1 MKPKVL
7 ITRRIYPEAIEIL
20 NGHADIDYNNSDDGL
35 AAEELLARSK
45 DKTAIAGPNGQRFGA
60 ELLDQLAGLKI
71 IANIGVGFDNVDIAA
86 ATKKGILVSN
96 TPDILTDTTA
106 DFAFA
111 LLMAAARRV
120 AEADRYVRAG
130 KWVRG
135 GVDLLAGLD
144 VHHRTLGIF
153 GLGRIGAAMARRGKG
168 FAMRILYNDAQRAS
182 EALERELDARLVS
195 KEELLP
201 EADFISVHTPL
212 NEGTRKLIGEPE
224 LRLMKKSAILVN
236 TARGPVMDEAA
247 VARALSEGWIAG
259 AGLDVFEREPT
270 VNADLLKLNNVVL
283 APHIASSSI
292 DTRREMCVMAVRNV
306 LAALAGKRPPNLVNP
321 AAWDSRG

>member
-20 NGHADIDYNNSDDGL
+20 NGRADIDYNNSDDGL
-35 AAEELLARSK
+35 AAEEMLERSK
-45 DKTAIAGPNGQRFGA
+45 GKTAIAGPNGQRFGA
-60 ELLDQLAGLKI
+60 ELLDQLSDLKI
-71 IANIGVGFDNVDIAA
+71 IANIGVGFDNVDMAA
-86 ATKKGILVSN
+86 AAKNGILVSN

-111 LLMAAARRV
+111 LLMAAARRI
-120 AEADRYVRAG
+120 AEADRYVREG
-130 KWVRG
+130 RWLRG

-144 VHHRTLGIF
+144 IHHRTLGIF

-168 FAMRILYNDAQRAS
+168 FAMRILYHDAQRAP

-195 KEELLP
+195 KEELLR
-201 EADFISVHTPL
+201 EADFISLHTPL
-212 NEGTRKLIGEPE
+212 NEGTRKLIGEPD
-224 LRLMKKSAILVN
+224 LRRMKKTAILVN
-236 TARGPVMDEAA
+236 TARGPVVDEVA

-259 AGLDVFEREPT
+259 AGLDVFEHEPK
-270 VNADLLKLNNVVL
+270 VNADLLKLDNVVV

-292 DTRREMCVMAVRNV
+292 DTRREMCRMAARNV
-306 LAALAGKRPPNLVNP
+306 LAVLEGNRPPNLVNP
-321 AAWDSRG
+321 ATWDSRQ

>member
-35 AAEELLARSK
+35 AAEELLQRSK

-111 LLMAAARRV
+111 LLMAAALRV
-120 AEADRYVRAG
+120 AEADRYVREG
-130 KWVRG
+130 KWLRG

-144 VHHRTLGIF
+144 IHHRTLGIF

-182 EALERELDARLVS
+182 EALERELGARLVS
-195 KEELLP
+195 KEELLRD
-201 EADFISVHTPL
+201 ADFISIHTPL

-292 DTRREMCVMAVRNV
+292 DTRREMCVMAARNV
-306 LAALAGKRPPNLVNP
+306 LAALEGKRPPNLVNP
-321 AAWDSRG
+321 AAWDSR